1 MFYSKQGSHWKYTLV
16 QGMLKLLTNLWN
28 NLAFNLE
35 LNPMGRFCRL
45 ASNYLLGDLMVILVK
60 PSKMKNKLISPVRG

>member
-1 MFYSKQGSHWKYTLV
+1 M
-16 QGMLKLLTNLWN
+16 QGMLKLWN
-28 NLAFNLE
+28 NLAFDLE

-45 ASNYLLGDLMVILVK
+45 ASNYLLGDLMVMLVK